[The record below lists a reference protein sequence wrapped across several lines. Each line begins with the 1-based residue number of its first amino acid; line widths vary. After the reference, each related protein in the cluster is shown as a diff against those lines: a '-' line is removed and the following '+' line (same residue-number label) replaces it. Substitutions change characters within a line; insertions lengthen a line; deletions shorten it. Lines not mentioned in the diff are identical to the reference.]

1 MLNSVFAPYFGPF
14 TCSPN
19 SSPNLFV
26 LQGISIPHSVIFMRG
41 FFFDEAGFR
50 IPSSRRLPVNFRQVC
65 LTNYFCGNLLGS
77 FDGECASARVEQT
90 QFFGDLR
97 SHDSHQLFF
106 CPISCG
112 RRQVMNVVWVIRT
125 TSIVKFLTRQYLKY
139 LGTNVFSGRTR
150 FSGIGSS

>member
-1 MLNSVFAPYFGPF
+1 MLAMGLEVGKMELMAILLTPHAEQCFAPYFGPF

-65 LTNYFCGNLLGS
+65 LTNYFCGNLLVPS
-77 FDGECASARVEQT
+77 MASV
-90 QFFGDLR
+90 
-97 SHDSHQLFF
+97 
-106 CPISCG
+106 
-112 RRQVMNVVWVIRT
+112 QVLAWSKRN
-125 TSIVKFLTRQYLKY
+125 
-139 LGTNVFSGRTR
+139 FSA
-150 FSGIGSS
+150 I